1 MPRERLY
8 KLLDTNHHVQFI
20 SAPAGAGKT
29 TLVSSYI
36 HFRKYPFVWYRIDS
50 GDSDLPTFFYYLSK
64 AVQKAAPMEKPL
76 PSLTP
81 EYIANIP
88 IFTRRFFESLYG
100 RLNSHSVIVFDNY
113 QEVHVDCS
121 LHEILKSALD
131 VIPDGIKVII
141 ISRSVPPRQ
150 FIRLQANT
158 EMNVT
163 EWETISFTMK
173 ETKDFVERI
182 KPDSLT
188 NKELHQLYNKT
199 NGWPVGIILYLQ
211 GAKLDGMQGLSL
223 DIDTPEAIF
232 NYFALEVFYKL
243 DEETTD
249 FLLKTAYLSKM
260 TPDKV
265 KELTG
270 FVRSK
275 SLLAYLNSINCF
287 TERRLSN
294 SPIYQ
299 YHPLFREF
307 LLLQSKEKYTSS
319 EISQI
324 QHRCADILEKYNEIE
339 EAAGLFNEAK
349 NWDRLLPLILSQ
361 AKILASQGRTKV
373 LEEWIKRLPID
384 MVNANPWLMYWLG
397 ICQVS
402 FSPEKSE
409 KQFGKSFK
417 QFHACGNAQ
426 GAFLA
431 WAGAVESILLSYAD
445 FKQLDKWFN
454 TFDEL
459 MGKYGKIPAGEIEI
473 RVVTIMINSLEL
485 RKPNHPVFGKWI
497 KLANKI
503 VHKIPNIGQR
513 VNTLF
518 CLLYHFQLEG
528 DNTKAAPLLV
538 FLKAMKESEGITPFE
553 LIQIKF
559 SEVLQGCFLY
569 NPPGCLESAN
579 SGLEMSDQYG
589 IHCFDF
595 KISCYSAW
603 TSIYIQDFL
612 TAGKYLMKIEKH
624 MDKAKPWEIS
634 FYHFLK
640 AFEFLVKNDLYRA
653 LKHSET
659 ALSMFKE
666 MGAFPYTYL
675 CHLINA
681 HVKNKTGDKSNALL
695 HVEEARKY
703 CQSTGNSYIEFICLL
718 SEAQFTFE
726 KGNNNKGN
734 RLLCSAMSIGR
745 KNGYYHH
752 LIWQDTVMS
761 ELCAK
766 ALDAAIEVEY
776 VQELIKR
783 RNLVPKKSP
792 IDIPLWP
799 WPIKIYTLG
808 NFALVK
814 DGQPVQFSRKAQK
827 KPMEMLKAIIALGG
841 RGIKE
846 EELTDLLWP
855 DSDGDKAHWAFD
867 TTIRRLRKLLGD
879 GKTIHNSDGQVT
891 LDHRRCWVDAW
902 AFERILGD
910 IERDLLEKITR
921 ENGEGQNGQVDEK
934 ISCLADKAMML
945 YHGPFLG
952 NGSDK
957 AWAVSH
963 REKLRSKFLRLTGL
977 LGAYFWERDECE
989 QAVICYQ
996 KGLEINDLAE
1006 DLYRRLMNSYKY
1018 LGRPSEAIAV
1028 YKRCKE
1034 ILFANL
1040 SIEPSYE
1047 TKAIYESILDRA
1059 NNRRTDLL

>member
-8 KLLDTNHHVQFI
+8 TLLDTAHSVQFI

-36 HFRKYPFVWYRIDS
+36 HFRKHPFIWYRIDN
-50 GDSDLPTFFYYLSK
+50 GDSDLPTFFHYLSK

-81 EYIANIP
+81 EYLSSIP
-88 IFTRRFFESLYG
+88 IFTRRFFEDLYD

-113 QEVHVDCS
+113 QEVHADCG
-121 LHEILKSALD
+121 LHEILKNALD
-131 VIPDGIKVII
+131 VIPDEIKVII
-141 ISRSVPPRQ
+141 ISRSAPPRQ
-150 FIRLQANT
+150 FVRLQANT
-158 EMNVT
+158 EMNVI
-163 EWETISFTMK
+163 EWNTISLTIK

-243 DEETTD
+243 DQETTD

-260 TPDKV
+260 TSAKV
-265 KELTG
+265 EELTG
-270 FVRSK
+270 FGRAK
-275 SLLAYLNSINCF
+275 SLLSYLNNINCF
-287 TERRLSN
+287 TERRLSH

-307 LLLQSKEKYTSS
+307 LLLQSREKYTPS

-324 QHRCADILEKYNEIE
+324 QHRCADILGKYGEEE
-339 EAAGLFNEAK
+339 EAAELFYEVK
-349 NWDRLLPLILSQ
+349 NWERLLPLILSQ
-361 AKILASQGRTKV
+361 AKKFESQGRIKV
-373 LEEWIKRLPID
+373 LEGWIKRLPLD
-384 MVNANPWLMYWLG
+384 MVNTNPWLLYWLG
-397 ICQVS
+397 ICQIS

-409 KQFGKSFK
+409 KQFEKSF
-417 QFHACGNAQ
+417 QHFSTCNNAQ

-431 WAGAVESILLSYAD
+431 WAGALESILLSYTD
-445 FKQLDKWFN
+445 FKQLDRWLE

-459 MGKYGKIPAGEIEI
+459 IEKYGKIPAGEIETK
-473 RVVTIMINSLEL
+473 VVTIMIKSLEL
-485 RKPNHPVFGKWI
+485 RKPNHPLFDKWI
-497 KLANKI
+497 ERANKI
-503 VHKIPNIGQR
+503 VHTITNIGLK
-513 VNTLF
+513 VDTLF
-518 CLLYHFQLEG
+518 CLVYHFQLEG
-528 DNTKAAPLLV
+528 DNTKATTLLN
-538 FLKAMKESEGITPFE
+538 FLKAMKKSEDITPFE

-559 SEVLQGCFLY
+559 SEVLQGCFFY
-569 NPPGCLESAN
+569 DPPGCIESAN

-589 IHCFDF
+589 IHCFDL
-595 KISCYSAW
+595 KILCYSAW

-612 TAGKYLMKIEKH
+612 TAGKYLLEIEKH
-624 MDKAKPWEIS
+624 MDKAKPWEVS

-640 AFEFLVKNDLYRA
+640 AFELLVKNDLYQS

-666 MGAFPYTYL
+666 MGTFPYTYL

-681 HVKNKTGDKSNALL
+681 HIKNRTGDKSNVLL
-695 HVEEARKY
+695 HIEEARKY
-703 CQSTGNSYIEFICLL
+703 GQSTGNSYIEFICLL

-726 KGNNNKGN
+726 KGNNSKGN
-734 RLLCSAMSIGR
+734 ALLRIAMSIGR
-745 KNGYYHH
+745 KKGYYHH

-761 ELCAK
+761 ELCAR

-776 VQELIKR
+776 VQALIKR
-783 RNLVPKKSP
+783 HNLVPEKSP
-792 IDIPLWP
+792 VDIHLWP

-808 NFALVK
+808 NFSLVK
-814 DGQPVQFSRKAQK
+814 NGQPVQFSRKAQK

-855 DSDGDKAHWAFD
+855 DADGDKAHWAFD

-879 GKTIHNSDGQVT
+879 GKAIHNSDGQVT

-902 AFERILGD
+902 AFERIMGD
-910 IERDLLEKITR
+910 IERALLEEVNQEKGKG
-921 ENGEGQNGQVDEK
+921 ENERMDEK
-934 ISCLADKAMML
+934 ISGLANKAMML

-963 REKLRSKFLRLTGL
+963 REKLRSKFLRLTGS
-977 LGAYFWERDECE
+977 LGAYFWKRKECE
-989 QAVICYQ
+989 QAVVCYQ
-996 KGLEINDLAE
+996 KGLEVNDLAE
-1006 DLYRRLMNSYKY
+1006 DLYQRLMKSYKC
-1018 LGRPSEAIAV
+1018 LNRPSEAISV
-1028 YKRCKE
+1028 YKRCKDV
-1034 ILFANL
+1034 LFANL

-1047 TKAIYESILDRA
+1047 TKAIYESILDNA
-1059 NNRRTDLL
+1059 KNN